1 METGIPGF
9 LFDGNLGEEEKKKE
23 RQQFFP
29 KLEDEESAQ
38 LRPPKEIDKKEDK

>member
-9 LFDGNLGEEEKKKE
+9 LFDGDQSEEEKKKE
-23 RQQFFP
+23 RKPFFP
-29 KLEDEESAQ
+29 KLDDKESAQ